1 MSEIKPSPSAGLP
14 PLTSEGKR
22 MVRIESAKAGG
33 KEGTYGILAM
43 GAAMKIWGVLPEILK
58 LAPEI
63 VLVPII
69 AGAIVAGIKYAR
81 RYIRNIMGVN
91 PKGVL

>member
-1 MSEIKPSPSAGLP
+1 MAEINPSAGVP

-22 MVRIESAKAGG
+22 IVRLESVKAGG
-33 KEGTYGILAM
+33 KEGTYGVLAM
-43 GAAMKIWGVLPEILK
+43 GAAMKIWGFLPEILK
-58 LAPEI
+58 IAPEI
-63 VLVPII
+63 VLVPIM
-69 AGAIVAGIKYAR
+69 GGWIVFGIKYAR